1 MWKTVKLVDL
11 CRTLHQGLNTAGEK
25 IAFVEDGFPIIQT
38 RNISEKGIDI
48 TSKLKYLSTSDW
60 EKYRKKYKPEVGDVF
75 FTNIGTI
82 GKTAIVTEEM
92 DYLIHW
98 NIFKIR
104 PDSKLCTPEFL
115 KTYLDYL
122 TAQKYFQNLQK
133 GGTVNFVTKKMISE
147 VIINLPPLAEQQR
160 IVAKLDA
167 AFAEIDTAI
176 EAAEKCVTDAIAIYD
191 THLDRKFSDLSSSH
205 PKHLMHDA
213 CDLIDSLHKTPKYTD
228 DGYPM
233 IRVADV
239 KPGRINF
246 DNAKRVDEN
255 TFKEFSKRHTAE
267 IGDIILSRVGSYGV
281 SAIVSGNVEF
291 CLGQNTVFII
301 PKGNSKYLYYFLN
314 SPFAQRQMDS
324 LISGVAQ
331 PTISLKSIKSL
342 TIPLPNEKTQ
352 IEISVNFEKLWL
364 ETQNVSKI
372 FKEKCFQL
380 VKLKSAILAQELQS
394 ETA

>member
-167 AFAEIDTAI
+167 AFAEINTAI
-176 EAAEKCVTDAIAIYD
+176 EAANAKETEIEKLGRFALETYFKENFRTKKIGDLGGVKSGGTPKSTEQSYWNGEIEWYSSGELNDMYASPTVKRITNEGLNSSNAKIFPKGTLLVGIYD
-191 THLDRKFSDLSSSH
+191 TAAMKMSILQNE
-205 PKHLMHDA
+205 A
-213 CDLIDSLHKTPKYTD
+213 
-228 DGYPM
+228 
-233 IRVADV
+233 
-239 KPGRINF
+239 
-246 DNAKRVDEN
+246 
-255 TFKEFSKRHTAE
+255 TFNQ
-267 IGDIILSRVGSYGV
+267 
-281 SAIVSGNVEF
+281 AIVG
-291 CLGQNTVFII
+291 I
-301 PKGNSKYLYYFLN
+301 P
-314 SPFAQRQMDS
+314 
-324 LISGVAQ
+324 
-331 PTISLKSIKSL
+331 
-342 TIPLPNEKTQ
+342 PNEYAFPQYLFYALNYLKPKILLERRGVRQQNLSLAKIKNVDVPIPSKEQQQCIVNQANTLTQKIEFIRQTLADKKTHLA
-352 IEISVNFEKLWL
+352 N
-364 ETQNVSKI
+364 
-372 FKEKCFQL
+372 
-380 VKLKSAILAQELQS
+380 LKASILAQELQS
-394 ETA
+394 EAA